1 MASLHLHGRG
11 GGKRESNQHAP
22 ASSSPQS
29 PPPGPC
35 TPQPANAAALCIAV
49 PLFQITSS
57 RVRDL
62 HPDGEVV
69 AIAGGASLGVLVL
82 WPWEW
87 PWGRP
92 WRRPAVGAA
101 AGAPDSLCEINCMSR
116 AGAAFPVVPT
126 WLPSGFSFL
135 CGRAVL
141 ARADGHLRQ
150 QRGPKCHSGC

>member
-1 MASLHLHGRG
+1 MGEVVG
-11 GGKRESNQHAP
+11 ERESNQHAP

-29 PPPGPC
+29 PPRALH
-35 TPQPANAAALCIAV
+35 TPARQCSRPLHRCV
-49 PLFQITSS
+49 PLPNYFSASS
-57 RVRDL
+57 WSPPRWRGSG
-62 HPDGEVV
+62 HSWWCISRGF
-69 AIAGGASLGVLVL
+69 GALALGVAV
-82 WPWEW
+82 
-87 PWGRP
+87 GAAVAA
-92 WRRPAVGAA
+92 AVGAA
-101 AGAPDSLCEINCMSR
+101 AGAPDSPCEINCMNR